1 MSVTRDTDD
10 QSPEPASTPIAGAPA
25 TRPTSDTVLWTALGL
40 LVLLALAASVRLL
53 EDNVPTLLADTALAD
68 LASSIEYPV
77 YAIALGLLG
86 NLALGITGARNRMAL
101 AFRTEFLIKTGLVL
115 LGASVNLGLIVSAA
129 GPAILQALLLISAVF
144 LFTWWLAGRLGLDD
158 RLRALLASAVSICGV
173 SAAIAAAGA
182 VQARREQLAYVSGLV
197 ILFALPSIFLL
208 PWAAGALGLSEA
220 VTGAWIGG
228 NIDTTAAVSAAG
240 AIAGEGPL
248 QIASIVK
255 VTQNALMGV
264 VAVALTVY
272 FAVRVERRPGAAA
285 PRAGE
290 LWRRFPKFVLGFV
303 AASVLTTTYLTWINP
318 TTGGDVVGVAN
329 DLRDWFLI
337 LAFVSIG
344 LEFRLDSLRSAGWR
358 PVGVFAGATLVNLV
372 VGLGLALLLFRGVE
386 VG

>member
-208 PWAAGALGLSEA
+208 PWAAGALGLSLSLIHISD
-220 VTGAWIGG
+220 GA
-228 NIDTTAAVSAAG
+228 
-240 AIAGEGPL
+240 
-248 QIASIVK
+248 
-255 VTQNALMGV
+255 
-264 VAVALTVY
+264 
-272 FAVRVERRPGAAA
+272 R
-285 PRAGE
+285 
-290 LWRRFPKFVLGFV
+290 
-303 AASVLTTTYLTWINP
+303 
-318 TTGGDVVGVAN
+318 
-329 DLRDWFLI
+329 
-337 LAFVSIG
+337 
-344 LEFRLDSLRSAGWR
+344 
-358 PVGVFAGATLVNLV
+358 
-372 VGLGLALLLFRGVE
+372 
-386 VG
+386 